1 MAAVEEGGAG
11 PLGERPQDAAVGEHA
26 QHHHALLLAAPP
38 QPLVLPLPAENKPAE
53 PRPSMRCSLDPP
65 IPHHMEPIRSQ
76 AIIPQMRCIGG
87 QRQIRNLLEERL
99 LDGQMHR
106 GAHP

>member
-1 MAAVEEGGAG
+1 
-11 PLGERPQDAAVGEHA
+11 
-26 QHHHALLLAAPP
+26 
-38 QPLVLPLPAENKPAE
+38 
-53 PRPSMRCSLDPP
+53 
-65 IPHHMEPIRSQ
+65 MEPIRSQ